1 MYAPQLEAYKTAQK
15 SNVAG
20 RGVGAV
26 ALTQSALLP
35 SEYQKNWHA
44 PGRAMYAPQLEAYK
58 TVKIANAS
66 GREIE
71 AGALTRCALM
81 LSDCQKNW
89 DAPDREEMLAEALRI
104 NQKVWSIFQAEL
116 TSKDNPLPR
125 PLKENILSLSVFIDK
140 RILEV
145 MAYPAPEKLKI
156 LIDINLNL
164 AAGLRS
170 SPSK

>member
-58 TVKIANAS
+58 TVKIASAS

-71 AGALTRCALM
+71 AGALTRCALL
-81 LSDCQKNW
+81 LSDCQENW
-89 DAPDREEMLAEALRI
+89 DAPDREEMLAEALRT
-104 NQKVWSIFQAEL
+104 NQMVWSIFQSEL
-116 TSKDNPLPR
+116 TSKDNPLPMQ
-125 PLKENILSLSVFIDK
+125 LKENILSLSLFIDK

>member
-26 ALTQSALLP
+26 ALTQSAPLP
-35 SEYQKNWHA
+35 SEYQKNWAA

-58 TVKIANAS
+58 TVQIANAS
-66 GREIE
+66 GRDIE

-81 LSDCQKNW
+81 LSDCQENW
-89 DAPDREEMLAEALRI
+89 DAPDREEMLAEALRA
-104 NQKVWSIFQAEL
+104 NQVVWSIFQSEL

-125 PLKENILSLSVFIDK
+125 QLKENILSLSVFMDK

-145 MAYPAPEKLKI
+145 MAYPAPEKLQI

>member
-1 MYAPQLEAYKTAQK
+1 MSAPQLEAYKTAQ
-15 SNVAG
+15 NFNAPG
-20 RGVGAV
+20 RGIEAV
-26 ALTQSALLP
+26 ALTQSAPLP
-35 SEYQKNWHA
+35 SEYQKNWQA
-44 PGRAMYAPQLEAYK
+44 PGRAIYAPQLEAYK
-58 TVKIANAS
+58 TVKIASAS
-66 GREIE
+66 GRDIE

-89 DAPDREEMLAEALRI
+89 DAPDREEKLAEALRI
-104 NQKVWSIFQAEL
+104 NQQVWSIFQSEL

-125 PLKENILSLSVFIDK
+125 KLKEDILSLSVFIDK
-140 RILEV
+140 RIIEV

-170 SPSK
+170 NPSK